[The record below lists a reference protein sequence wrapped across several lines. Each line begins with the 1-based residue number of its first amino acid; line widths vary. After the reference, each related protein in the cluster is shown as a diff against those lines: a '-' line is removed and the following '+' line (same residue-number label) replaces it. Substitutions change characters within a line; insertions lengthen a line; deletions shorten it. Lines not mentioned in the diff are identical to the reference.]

1 MKKLTPFGVVL
12 VFGLIGLLTG
22 KFGLWFPLGLG
33 AAVIVA
39 VTQTY
44 AAKGKP
50 KDHAKGPD

>member
-44 AAKGKP
+44 AAKGKA
-50 KDHAKGPD
+50 KDHAKAPD